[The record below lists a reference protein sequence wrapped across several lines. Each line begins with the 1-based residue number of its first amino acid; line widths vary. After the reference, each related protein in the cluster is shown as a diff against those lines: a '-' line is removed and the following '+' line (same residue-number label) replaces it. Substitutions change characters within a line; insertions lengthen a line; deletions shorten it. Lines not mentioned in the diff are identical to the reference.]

1 MAITKTLTEA
11 LPFNKDGKVE
21 QWILTMKYEKGAD
34 ATYYKADML
43 ATIPATASDGS
54 VNFTPK
60 PEGEWTLAQLTALCP
75 IDNWDNTFDSM
86 YASLITNPPDKPV
99 ADPDY
104 VIPS

>member
-1 MAITKTLTEA
+1 MAITKTLSEA
-11 LPFNKDGKVE
+11 VPYNLDGDVQKWDL
-21 QWILTMKYEKGAD
+21 QMTYEEGAD
-34 ATYYKADML
+34 ATYYKSYMR

-75 IDNWDNTFDSM
+75 IDNWDATFDSM
-86 YASLITNPPDKPV
+86 YDSIITNPPDKPV

>member
-43 ATIPATASDGS
+43 ATIPATA
-54 VNFTPK
+54 
-60 PEGEWTLAQLTALCP
+60 
-75 IDNWDNTFDSM
+75 
-86 YASLITNPPDKPV
+86 
-99 ADPDY
+99 
-104 VIPS
+104 

>member
-1 MAITKTLTEA
+1 MAITKTLTGA

-34 ATYYKADML
+34 ATYYTTDMM
-43 ATIPATASDGS
+43 ATIPATASEGS

-75 IDNWDNTFDSM
+75 ISTWDDTFDSM